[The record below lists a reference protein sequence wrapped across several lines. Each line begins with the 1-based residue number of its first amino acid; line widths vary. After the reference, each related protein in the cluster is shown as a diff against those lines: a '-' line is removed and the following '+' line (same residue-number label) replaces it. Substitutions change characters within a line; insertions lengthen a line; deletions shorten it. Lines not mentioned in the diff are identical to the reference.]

1 MTAEIFVKGDYQ
13 GPGERKTVETLGR
26 DLPDGWVIFANRKLP
41 GEQRADLDIVVVGF
55 SCVFVLEEKAW
66 GPEVALGDQS
76 WRTSRREYRNPI
88 DRVAHLS
95 RVLAGLLKVRVD
107 NYSDA
112 VRRRHSVIP
121 AVVLS
126 HDNLKLIRQ
135 DNHDSSEL
143 VLELRDQKCV
153 KELVDRDARSEE
165 LPKTVRRSLIDFLAD
180 TDEQSKKTSK
190 IGDYQVIS
198 ELAPVGQAKAF
209 HAQIDRRDVV
219 LRCYPLNGYG
229 PGKVMPNKLKR
240 EAEVLARLEEFD
252 LAQHALPSFDD
263 EVNQWYVTPLLIPKN
278 SRSLL
283 YIAMKKEYED
293 ESGRLFPEIIEQIVA
308 NSFNTLSGIHDEKI
322 LHRGIHPSR
331 ILIGRQLKIKF
342 KDFFFAKVD
351 ESNNSTIWFSEDD
364 ADCSVGYRAPECQVN
379 SQLATEKSDV
389 YSLALSLAAWIT
401 GKISDFPDVEKLK
414 DELLAL
420 EIPSAK
426 HLIACLNEESSLRPN
441 ASDALSAFSIPSKGS
456 KSQPL
461 HQPIT
466 NGSPQQPEFE
476 VGALVHDRYEIV
488 EALGS
493 GGFAT
498 TWRAND
504 KERGFEVV
512 LKVFR
517 ENVPFKSAASEF
529 NAAKNVLSHR
539 CARVWDISTNPS
551 PGFLVSEFVPGID
564 LGRFGMRES
573 VDSNSYKQIALDVF
587 EGLSDVHA
595 SGLTH
600 RDLSPSNI
608 IVDDSEHTRAKI
620 IDFGLSARE
629 EDRSKGGTLRF
640 SAPECLAGKPG
651 TVKSDLYSA
660 AAAILTAMLGRLPY
674 SEGSDRVLIFP
685 NDAEAQ
691 TWGGLGNALIRTLYT
706 ALEKDS
712 ELRPATAKAFR
723 DELML
728 VDDIHELVGLS
739 DEVNP
744 TVDSIRNL
752 YRGSEIGNSDNRG
765 LDDSFAHLT
774 YVETALDKHLI
785 SRIVDGS
792 IKILLLTGNPGDGK
806 TSFLVKVGEA
816 LKNNGA
822 QLISDPEDKTKWTLS
837 YKGKSITAILDAS
850 EGDEQQNS
858 DSKLDDAIHP
868 VIFGK
873 GDHVALVAINDG
885 RLIKYFKDR
894 SFDFGEEISRDFISQ
909 ARGEDP
915 QRDDFIVVD
924 LKRRSLV
931 SQSKADNLTIK
942 ILNSLIDEELWKKCK
957 SCASKDICPIFYNVQ
972 ELQTGRS
979 MGLSEL
985 VRVSHLRRRRRAT
998 LRDLRS
1004 ALSWVITGNRS
1015 CIDVH
1020 AARELGQNLKLGR
1033 DALYFDLAFSKNSID
1048 YLVQEWSEI
1057 DPAEVSSSVLVRNA
1071 RENGLLNQNS
1081 IVSIVE
1087 QISALKRRQ
1096 FFNIQGSDDVVHRDL
1111 LAYEHIEKFTELLF
1125 NPSGEVLDLVLLGI
1139 SKIVGATGFT
1149 GDGLAI
1155 ASNEKKSDWTILKI
1169 VPSSTFEIISL
1180 RPSDV
1185 LMEIYPDSGYLRHKD
1200 GAQLAI
1206 TLDTAEMIFR
1216 AANGE
1221 ILNDPYSES
1230 IRKEIEGFTLQV
1242 RRQPAIEVSVINPS
1256 GSVVKAKQSN
1266 GRIELE
1272 SIH

>member
-1 MTAEIFVKGDYQ
+1 VTAEIFVKGEYQ
-13 GPGERKTVETLGR
+13 GPGEKKTVETLGR
-26 DLPDGWVIFANRKLP
+26 DLPDGWIIFANRKLP
-41 GEQRADLDIVVVGF
+41 GEQRADLDIVVVGY

-66 GPEVALGDQS
+66 GPEVVLGDQS
-76 WRTSRREYRNPI
+76 WKTSRREYRNPV

-95 RVLAGLLKVRVD
+95 RVLAGLLKVRVE

-112 VRRRHSVIP
+112 VRRRHLVIP

-126 HDNLKLIRQ
+126 HDDLILIRQ
-135 DNHDSSEL
+135 ERHDSSEL

-153 KELVDRDARSEE
+153 NELVDRDARNEE
-165 LPKTVRRSLIDFLAD
+165 LPGNVRKSLIDFLAG
-180 TDEQSKKTSK
+180 TDEQGKKTKK
-190 IGDYQVIS
+190 IGEYQVIS

-240 EAEVLARLEEFD
+240 EAEALARLEEFD

-283 YIAMKKEYED
+283 YIAVKKEYED
-293 ESGRLFPEIIEQIVA
+293 DSGKLFPEIIEQIIS
-308 NSFNTLSGIHDEKI
+308 NSFNTLSGIHDEKV
-322 LHRGIHPSR
+322 LHRAIHPSR

-351 ESNNSTIWFSEDD
+351 ESSNSTILFSEDD
-364 ADCSVGYRAPECQVN
+364 ADCSVSYRAPECKVN

-389 YSLALSLAAWIT
+389 YSLALSLASWIT
-401 GKISDFPDVEKLK
+401 GKISDAPDVEELK
-414 DELLAL
+414 NELLAL

-426 HLIACLNEESSLRPN
+426 HLVACLNEESSLRPS
-441 ASDALSAFSIPSKGS
+441 ASDALVAFSASSKEIEYQPSN
-456 KSQPL
+456 L
-461 HQPIT
+461 PIMSET
-466 NGSPQQPEFE
+466 PQQPNFD

-488 EALGS
+488 ESLGS

-504 KERGFEVV
+504 KERGIEVV

-517 ENVPFKSAASEF
+517 ENVPFKSAANEF
-529 NAAKNVLSHR
+529 HAAKNVLSHR
-539 CARVWDISTNPS
+539 CARVWDISNNPS
-551 PGFLVSEFVPGID
+551 PGFLVCEFVPGID
-564 LGRFGMRES
+564 LGRFGLREN
-573 VDSNSYKQIALDVF
+573 VDARSYKQIALDVF
-587 EGLSDVHA
+587 EGLSDVHS

-608 IVDDSEHTRAKI
+608 IVDDSENTRAKI

-651 TVKSDLYSA
+651 TIKSDLYSA

-674 SEGSDRVLIFP
+674 SEGPDRVLIFP

-712 ELRPATAKAFR
+712 ELRPSTAKAFR

-728 VDDIHELVGLS
+728 VDDIQELVGLS
-739 DEVNP
+739 DEINSA
-744 TVDSIRNL
+744 VDSIRNL

-774 YVETALDKHLI
+774 YVQTALDKHLI

-806 TSFLVKVGEA
+806 TSFLVKVRDA
-816 LKNNGA
+816 LKNEGA
-822 QLISDPEDKTKWTLS
+822 QLISNPEDKTKWILS
-837 YKGKSITAILDAS
+837 HKGKTITAILDAS
-850 EGDEQQNS
+850 EGDEQQDS
-858 DSKLDDAIHP
+858 DGKLDEAIRP

-894 SFDFGEEISRDFISQ
+894 SFDFGEEVSRDFISQ
-909 ARGEDP
+909 ARGDDPRRED
-915 QRDDFIVVD
+915 FVVVD
-924 LKRRSLV
+924 LKKRSLV
-931 SQSKADNLTIK
+931 SQSISDNLTIK
-942 ILNSLIDEELWKKCK
+942 ILNSLVDKDLWKTCNR
-957 SCASKDICPIFYNVQ
+957 CASKDICPIFYNVQ
-972 ELQTGRS
+972 ELQTGVS
-979 MGLSEL
+979 IGISEL

-1004 ALSWVITGNRS
+1004 ALSWVIAGNRS
-1015 CIDVH
+1015 CKDVH
-1020 AARELGQNLKLGR
+1020 AARELGQNLKLGK
-1033 DALYFDLAFSKNSID
+1033 DALYFDLAFSKNSSD
-1048 YLVQEWSEI
+1048 YLIQEWSEI
-1057 DPAEVSSSVLVRNA
+1057 DPAEVSSSILVRNA
-1071 RENGLLNQNS
+1071 RENGLLDQNS
-1081 IVSIVE
+1081 IISISE
-1087 QISALKRRQ
+1087 QISAIKRRQ
-1096 FFNIQGSDDVVHRDL
+1096 FFKSSGSDGEIHGDL

-1125 NPSGEVLDLVLLGI
+1125 RPSAEVLDLLLLGI
-1139 SKIVGATGFT
+1139 SKIVGAPGFA

-1155 ASNEKKSDWTILKI
+1155 ASNEKNSDWTILKI
-1169 VPSSTFEIISL
+1169 VPSSNFDIVSFQQL
-1180 RPSDV
+1180 NV
-1185 LMEIYPDSGYLRHKD
+1185 LMETYPDSAYLRHKD

-1206 TLDTAEMIFR
+1206 TLDTAEIIFR

-1221 ILNDPYSES
+1221 ILDDPYSES

-1242 RRQPAIEVSVINPS
+1242 RRQPAMEVSVVDPS
-1256 GSVVKAKQSN
+1256 GSVVKAKQTD
-1266 GRIELE
+1266 GRIELV
-1272 SIH
+1272 SIY